1 MRGLARGCAIDSR
14 DRWVEDDERN
24 FRECYC
30 PGCPTHD
37 ECMKAGGE
45 KLYCARQTSKC
56 EIVRRGCECGECTV
70 AIRSRLSLNYYCQDG
85 PARF

>member
-1 MRGLARGCAIDSR
+1 
-14 DRWVEDDERN
+14 
-24 FRECYC
+24 
-30 PGCPTHD
+30 
-37 ECMKAGGE
+37 MKAGGE

-56 EIVRRGCECGECTV
+56 NIVRRGCECGECTV